1 MRDCKKAGIKNP
13 NITMKFFSKKI
24 SFIVEINFI
33 VKKNSFIV
41 KNRITFR
48 FKSGTEI
55 EVE

>member
-1 MRDCKKAGIKNP
+1 
-13 NITMKFFSKKI
+13 MKFFSKKI

>member
-1 MRDCKKAGIKNP
+1 
-13 NITMKFFSKKI
+13 MKFFSKKI

-33 VKKNSFIV
+33 VKKNRFIV